1 MRSGRREPD
10 RSHCVA
16 LKFPL
21 VFRERT
27 RLRRHEIDYQRG
39 LDTVTQSRKYR
50 GWGGDETLQFLSPVG
65 SAGKVEKTSGVMI
78 CRVRGFNSA
87 RRRTCAAEDGGGKPV
102 KHLGWIPRRVRYLRD
117 LRRSAQHQEGIRLAW
132 QQVVQLFS
140 ARGEREREREV
151 FHRDGERE
159 RERAQ
164 RVPTHRDDEDEDDDG
179 AD

>member
-1 MRSGRREPD
+1 M
-10 RSHCVA
+10 
-16 LKFPL
+16 
-21 VFRERT
+21 
-27 RLRRHEIDYQRG
+27 
-39 LDTVTQSRKYR
+39 
-50 GWGGDETLQFLSPVG
+50 G

-117 LRRSAQHQEGIRLAW
+117 LRRSAQHQEGFGWHGSRWFNSFL
-132 QQVVQLFS
+132 
-140 ARGEREREREV
+140 REEREREREKC
-151 FHRDGERE
+151 FTETERE

-164 RVPTHRDDEDEDDDG
+164 RVPTHRDGEDEDDDG

>member
-10 RSHCVA
+10 RSHCAA

-78 CRVRGFNSA
+78 CRVRGFNSP
-87 RRRTCAAEDGGGKPV
+87 RRRTCAAEDGGESLLSIWDGFLAGSGILETSAALHNIK
-102 KHLGWIPRRVRYLRD
+102 RD
-117 LRRSAQHQEGIRLAW
+117 SVGMAAGGST
-132 QQVVQLFS
+132 LFC
-140 ARGEREREREV
+140 ARREREREKC
-151 FHRDGERE
+151 FTETERE

-164 RVPTHRDDEDEDDDG
+164 RVPTHRDGEDEDDDG